1 MPTDPPAD
9 VYKAARAMFQHT
21 ATSTAA
27 ALEARSNG
35 ETYTL
40 NFGPIIDRVTDVV
53 WLLATE
59 KKVDHD

>member
-21 ATSTAA
+21 ATSTAE
-27 ALEARSNG
+27 ALEARANG

-40 NFGPIIDRVTDVV
+40 TFGPIIDRVSYLV
-53 WLLATE
+53 WLLAHE
-59 KKVDHD
+59 KKADHD